1 MLKTLITF
9 ITCLILLLPVQG
21 FAGRLFFFGL
31 DETGSYGLRDA
42 SLRFVENL
50 ILKEMEGGDTF
61 VGRRIGE
68 KSYLDTQENFLL
80 PRPLT
85 IPAMSG
91 APKNRFNVSAQ
102 QKYKKQL
109 RKVTLLRYS
118 AVKYIRELKPVN
130 ASMTDILGFL
140 AACADRMELANG
152 YEERIILIASDMQD
166 NVRRK
171 TNLNLRGA
179 QVIILAFEGGADP
192 EKTKQ
197 FREKWA
203 NRLISMNASS
213 VVYLAPDQELQLA
226 LVQPYQ

>member
-1 MLKTLITF
+1 MQKILITF
-9 ITCLILLLPVQG
+9 ITCLIFLSPVQG

-42 SLRFVENL
+42 SLRFVETL

-68 KSYLDTQENFLL
+68 KSYLDTPENFLL

-85 IPAMSG
+85 IPDIG
-91 APKNRFNVSAQ
+91 NAPRNRFNVAAQ
-102 QKYKKQL
+102 QKFKKQL

-118 AVKYIRELKPVN
+118 AVKYIRELEPVG
-130 ASMTDILGFL
+130 AKKTDVLGFL
-140 AACADRMELANG
+140 AACADRMELAHG
-152 YEERIILIASDMQD
+152 YEERIIMIASDMQD

-171 TNLNLRGA
+171 VKLDLRGA

-197 FREKWA
+197 FRKKWVT
-203 NRLISMNASS
+203 RLMEMKASS

-226 LVQPYQ
+226 LVKPYK